1 METILDR
8 IIAEKQK
15 EVLLLKERPALN
27 EIHRNHVSFIQK
39 LKQAEK
45 VKIIAEFKRASPS
58 KGAINLECDPTEQT
72 LQYVQAGADA
82 VSVLTDRTFFKG
94 DFRDLEEVRKTIQAP
109 ILCKDFIIDPIQI
122 DYAKHAGADLIL
134 LIAAAL
140 DLDTLH
146 SLYKYATTKG
156 LEVLMEVHNEEELE
170 KVLTTDNVLVGVNN
184 RNLKTFEV
192 DLATTERLAAKVV
205 QSNRFLISESGIVTP
220 EDVKRVVSAGAS
232 GILVGE
238 TFMKHDNPKEAL
250 QSMKLP
256 LRRVASN

>member
-8 IIAEKQK
+8 IIAEKQREVLILKDLPVLK
-15 EVLLLKERPALN
+15 EVDRK
-27 EIHRNHVSFIQK
+27 HVSFIQK
-39 LKQAEK
+39 LQQAEE

-58 KGAINLECDPTEQT
+58 KGAINLDCDPSEQT

-94 DFRDLEEVRKTIQAP
+94 DFRDLEEVRKAITAP

-122 DYAKHAGADLIL
+122 DYAKHAGANLIL

-140 DLDTLH
+140 DLETLH
-146 SLYKYATTKG
+146 SLYHYATSKG
-156 LEVLMEVHNEEELE
+156 LEVLMEVHNEAELE
-170 KVLTTDNVLVGVNN
+170 KVLTTDNVLIGVNN

-192 DLATTERLAAKVV
+192 DLATTERLASKIVE
-205 QSNRFLISESGIVTP
+205 SNRYLISESGIATT
-220 EDVKRVVSAGAS
+220 EDVTRVVAAGAS

-238 TFMKHDNPKEAL
+238 TFMRHEKPEEAL
-250 QSMKLP
+250 RSMKLP

>member
-15 EVLLLKERPALN
+15 EVLILKDLPVLKEVDRK
-27 EIHRNHVSFIQK
+27 HVSFIQK
-39 LKQAEK
+39 LQQAEE

-58 KGAINLECDPTEQT
+58 KGAINLDCNPSEQT

-94 DFRDLEEVRKTIQAP
+94 DFRDLEEVRKVITAP

-122 DYAKHAGADLIL
+122 DYAKHAGANLIL

-140 DLDTLH
+140 DIEYLH
-146 SLYKYATTKG
+146 SLYHYATSKG
-156 LEVLMEVHNEEELE
+156 LEVLMEVHNEAELE
-170 KVLTTDNVLVGVNN
+170 KVLTTDNVLIGVNN

-192 DLATTERLAAKVV
+192 DLATTERLASKIVE
-205 QSNRFLISESGIVTP
+205 SNRYLISESGIATT
-220 EDVKRVVSAGAS
+220 EDVRRVVAAGAS

-238 TFMKHDNPKEAL
+238 TFMRHEKPEEAL
-250 QSMKLP
+250 RSMKLP

>member
-15 EVLLLKERPALN
+15 EVLILKEQPVLKEVDRK
-27 EIHRNHVSFIQK
+27 HVSFIQK
-39 LKQAEK
+39 LQQAEE

-58 KGAINLECDPTEQT
+58 KGAINLDCDPSEQT

-94 DFRDLEEVRKTIQAP
+94 DFRDLEEVRKTITAP

-122 DYAKHAGADLIL
+122 DYAKHAGANLIL

-140 DLDTLH
+140 DLETLH
-146 SLYKYATTKG
+146 SLYHYATSKG
-156 LEVLMEVHNEEELE
+156 LEVLMEVHNEAELE
-170 KVLTTDNVLVGVNN
+170 KVLTTNNVLIGVNN

-192 DLATTERLAAKVV
+192 DLATTEKLAPIII
-205 QSNRFLISESGIVTP
+205 QSNRYLISESGIATT
-220 EDVKRVVSAGAS
+220 EDVRRVVAAGAS

-238 TFMKHDNPKEAL
+238 TFMRHEKPEEAL
-250 QSMKLP
+250 RSMKLP

>member
-15 EVLLLKERPALN
+15 EVLILKEQPVLKEVDRK
-27 EIHRNHVSFIQK
+27 HVSFIQK
-39 LKQAEK
+39 LQQAEE

-58 KGAINLECDPTEQT
+58 KGAINLDCDPSEQT

-94 DFRDLEEVRKTIQAP
+94 DFRDLEEVRKTITAP

-122 DYAKHAGADLIL
+122 DYAKHAGANLIL

-146 SLYKYATTKG
+146 SLYHYATSKG
-156 LEVLMEVHNEEELE
+156 LEVLMEVHNEAELE
-170 KVLTTDNVLVGVNN
+170 KVLTTNNVLIGVNN

-192 DLATTERLAAKVV
+192 DLATTERLATKIVD
-205 QSNRFLISESGIVTP
+205 SNRYLISESGIATT
-220 EDVKRVVSAGAS
+220 EDVRRVVAAGAS

-238 TFMKHDNPKEAL
+238 TFMRHEKPEEAL
-250 QSMKLP
+250 RSMKLP

>member
-15 EVLLLKERPALN
+15 EVLILKEQPVLKEVDRK
-27 EIHRNHVSFIQK
+27 HVSFIQK
-39 LKQAEK
+39 LQQAEE

-58 KGAINLECDPTEQT
+58 KGAINLDCDPSEQT

-94 DFRDLEEVRKTIQAP
+94 DFRDLEEVRKTIKAP

-122 DYAKHAGADLIL
+122 DYAKHAGANLIL

-146 SLYKYATTKG
+146 SLYHYATSKG
-156 LEVLMEVHNEEELE
+156 LEVLMEVHNEAELE
-170 KVLTTDNVLVGVNN
+170 KVLTTNNVLIGVNN

-192 DLATTERLAAKVV
+192 DLATTERLATKIVD
-205 QSNRFLISESGIVTP
+205 SNRYLISESGIATT
-220 EDVKRVVSAGAS
+220 EDVRRVVAAGAS

-238 TFMKHDNPKEAL
+238 TFMRHEKPEEAL
-250 QSMKLP
+250 RSMKLP

>member
-8 IIAEKQK
+8 IIGEKQK
-15 EVLLLKERPALN
+15 EVLLLKERPTLS
-27 EIHRNHVSFIQK
+27 EMQRKHVSFIQK
-39 LKQAEK
+39 LKQAEE

-58 KGAINLECDPTEQT
+58 KGAINLECDPSEQT
-72 LQYVQAGADA
+72 LQYVKAGADA

-94 DFRDLEEVRKTIQAP
+94 DFRDLKEVRKTINAP

-122 DYAKHAGADLIL
+122 DYAEYAGADLIL

-140 DLDTLH
+140 DLETLH
-146 SLYKYATTKG
+146 SLYNYASNKG

-170 KVLTTDNVLVGVNN
+170 KVLTTDNKLVGVNN

-192 DLATTERLAAKVV
+192 DLSTTERLASRIV
-205 QSNRFLISESGIVTP
+205 QSNRYLISESGIATT
-220 EDVKRVVSAGAS
+220 EDVRRVVSAGAS

-238 TFMKHDNPKEAL
+238 TFMRHEKPEEAL
-250 QSMKLP
+250 RSMKLP
-256 LRRVASN
+256 LRKVASN

>member
-1 METILDR
+1 METILDK
-8 IIAEKQK
+8 IIAEKQR
-15 EVLLLKERPALN
+15 EVLSLKERPLLK
-27 EIHRNHVSFIQK
+27 EIDRNHVSFIQK
-39 LKQAEK
+39 LQQAEE

-58 KGAINLECDPTEQT
+58 KGAINLECDPSEQT
-72 LQYVQAGADA
+72 LQYVRAGADA
-82 VSVLTDRTFFKG
+82 VSVLTDRSFFKG
-94 DFRDLEEVRKTIQAP
+94 DFRDLEEVRKTIGAP

-140 DLDTLH
+140 DQKTLH
-146 SLYKYATTKG
+146 SLYHYATKKG
-156 LEVLMEVHNEEELE
+156 LEVLMEVHNEEELD
-170 KVLTTDNVLVGVNN
+170 KVLTTDNVLIGVNN

-205 QSNRFLISESGIVTP
+205 DSKRYLISESGIATT
-220 EDVKRVVSAGAS
+220 EDVRRVVHAGAS

-238 TFMKHDNPKEAL
+238 TFMRHEKPEEAL
-250 QSMKLP
+250 RSMKLP

>member
-15 EVLLLKERPALN
+15 EVLILKEQPVLKEVDRK
-27 EIHRNHVSFIQK
+27 HVSFIQK
-39 LKQAEK
+39 LQQAEE

-58 KGAINLECDPTEQT
+58 KGPINLECDPSEQT

-94 DFRDLEEVRKTIQAP
+94 DFRDLEEVRKTITAP

-122 DYAKHAGADLIL
+122 DYAKHAGANLIL

-140 DLDTLH
+140 DLETLH
-146 SLYKYATTKG
+146 SLYHYATSKG
-156 LEVLMEVHNEEELE
+156 LEVLMEVHNEAELE
-170 KVLTTDNVLVGVNN
+170 KVLTTENVLIGVNN

-192 DLATTERLAAKVV
+192 DLATTERLASKII
-205 QSNRFLISESGIVTP
+205 QSNRYLISESGIATT
-220 EDVKRVVSAGAS
+220 EDVRRVVEAGAS

-238 TFMKHDNPKEAL
+238 TFMRHEKPEEAL
-250 QSMKLP
+250 RSMKLP

>member
-15 EVLLLKERPALN
+15 EVLSLKERPMLK
-27 EIHRNHVSFIQK
+27 EVDRQQVSFIQK
-39 LKQAEK
+39 LRLAEE

-58 KGAINLECDPTEQT
+58 KGAINLECDPSEQT

-94 DFRDLEEVRKTIQAP
+94 DFRDLEEVRKTIAAP

-122 DYAKHAGADLIL
+122 DYAKHAGANLIL

-140 DLDTLH
+140 DLETLH
-146 SLYKYATTKG
+146 SLYHYAISKD

-170 KVLTTDNVLVGVNN
+170 KVLTTENILIGVNN

-192 DLATTERLAAKVV
+192 DLATTERLASKIVE
-205 QSNRFLISESGIVTP
+205 SNRYLISESGIATT
-220 EDVKRVVSAGAS
+220 EDVRRVVAAGAS

-238 TFMKHDNPKEAL
+238 TFMRQEKPEEAL
-250 QSMKLP
+250 RSMKLP

>member
-15 EVLLLKERPALN
+15 EVLILKEQPVLKEVDRKL
-27 EIHRNHVSFIQK
+27 VSFIQK
-39 LKQAEK
+39 LQQAEE

-58 KGAINLECDPTEQT
+58 KGAINLDCDPSEQT

-94 DFRDLEEVRKTIQAP
+94 DFRDLEEVRKTITAP

-122 DYAKHAGADLIL
+122 DYAKHAGANLIL

-146 SLYKYATTKG
+146 SLYHYATSKG
-156 LEVLMEVHNEEELE
+156 LEVLMEVHNEAELE
-170 KVLTTDNVLVGVNN
+170 KVLTTNNVLIGVNN

-192 DLATTERLAAKVV
+192 DLATTERLATKIVD
-205 QSNRFLISESGIVTP
+205 SNRYLISESGIATT
-220 EDVKRVVSAGAS
+220 EDVRRVVAAGAS

-238 TFMKHDNPKEAL
+238 TFMRHEKPEEAL
-250 QSMKLP
+250 RSMKLP

>member
-8 IIAEKQK
+8 IIAEKKK
-15 EVLLLKERPALN
+15 EVQILKDLPVLKEVDRKH
-27 EIHRNHVSFIQK
+27 ISFIQK
-39 LKQAEK
+39 LQQAEE

-58 KGAINLECDPTEQT
+58 KGAINLDCDPSEQT

-94 DFRDLEEVRKTIQAP
+94 DFRDLEEVRKTITAP
-109 ILCKDFIIDPIQI
+109 ILCKDFIIDPVQI
-122 DYAKHAGADLIL
+122 DYAKHAGANLIL

-140 DLDTLH
+140 DVDSLH
-146 SLYKYATTKG
+146 SLYHYATSKG
-156 LEVLMEVHNEEELE
+156 LEVLMEVHNEAELE
-170 KVLTTDNVLVGVNN
+170 KVLTTNNVLIGVNN

-192 DLATTERLAAKVV
+192 DLATTERLAPKII
-205 QSNRFLISESGIVTP
+205 QSNRYLISESGIATT
-220 EDVKRVVSAGAS
+220 EDVRRVVAAGAS

-238 TFMKHDNPKEAL
+238 TFMRHEKPEEAL
-250 QSMKLP
+250 RSMKLP